1 LSTIEDSPTILFEDN
16 AVCITQLRGDCIK
29 EDRTKY
35 ISPKFFY
42 THELQQKK
50 NMISN
55 QSGEV
60 IV

>member
-1 LSTIEDSPTILFEDN
+1 MLFEDN

-29 EDRTKY
+29 EDKTKY

-42 THELQQKK
+42 THELQHKK